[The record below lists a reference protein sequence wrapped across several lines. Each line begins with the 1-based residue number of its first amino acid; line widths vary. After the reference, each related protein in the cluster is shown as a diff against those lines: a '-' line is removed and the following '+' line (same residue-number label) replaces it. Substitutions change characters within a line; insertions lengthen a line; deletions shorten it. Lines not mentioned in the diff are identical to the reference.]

1 MILVAVGMIV
11 RDGDDH
17 AQPTS
22 ATEHAPI
29 SPSLRSTELGFAVA
43 QVDFAERQLTLK
55 LVYFGPPLSGKTT
68 NLRALHAKVD
78 KLNRGR
84 LMTLDTRDDRTL
96 FFDLLPIFFRTSS
109 FSFRIKV
116 YTVPGQ
122 PVHEATRK
130 VVLAGAD
137 GVVFV
142 ADSSPD
148 SARRTARRGR
158 TSSRTSHAL
167 ALDAIPV
174 VVQYNKRDLPGCG
187 AARRA
192 RPVRRSAAADR
203 SRRAAKAG
211 DGVVPTFFALV
222 AAAWDY
228 FDKDLQLATK
238 LGIDSQAFR
247 GSLAEHVGVAD
258 ALE

>member
-1 MILVAVGMIV
+1 
-11 RDGDDH
+11 
-17 AQPTS
+17 
-22 ATEHAPI
+22 
-29 SPSLRSTELGFAVA
+29 VA

-55 LVYFGPPLSGKTT
+55 LVYYGPPLSGKTT

-96 FFDLLPIFFRTSS
+96 FFDLLPIFFRTAS

-130 VVLAGAD
+130 VVLAGTD

-148 SARRTARRGR
+148 QQQANRASWQNLVANLANF
-158 TSSRTSHAL
+158 
-167 ALDAIPV
+167 ALDQVPI
-174 VVQYNKRDLPGCG
+174 VVQYNKRDLPNVLPISEVDHFGDPF
-187 AARRA
+187 RRIVEA
-192 RPVRRSAAADR
+192 C
-203 SRRAAKAG
+203 AKDG
-211 DGVVPTFFALV
+211 KGVVQTFFELV
-222 AAAWDY
+222 GRSWQHLDE
-228 FDKDLQLATK
+228 DLQLAHK
-238 LGIDSQAFR
+238 LKIDAQTFR
-247 GSLAEHVGVAD
+247 RALSEHLGVAET
-258 ALE
+258 AG

>member
-1 MILVAVGMIV
+1 MGGM
-11 RDGDDH
+11 
-17 AQPTS
+17 
-22 ATEHAPI
+22 
-29 SPSLRSTELGFAVA
+29 A

-55 LVYFGPPLSGKTT
+55 LVYYGPPLSGKTS
-68 NLRALHAKVD
+68 NLRALYDKVD

-130 VVLAGAD
+130 VVLTGAD

-148 SARRTARRGR
+148 QCEANR
-158 TSSRTSHAL
+158 L
-167 ALDAIPV
+167 AWQNLIA
-174 VVQYNKRDLPGCG
+174 NLHGLGLER
-187 AARRA
+187 
-192 RPVRRSAAADR
+192 
-203 SRRAAKAG
+203 
-211 DGVVPTFFALV
+211 VPIVL
-222 AAAWDY
+222 
-228 FDKDLQLATK
+228 
-238 LGIDSQAFR
+238 
-247 GSLAEHVGVAD
+247 
-258 ALE
+258 

>member
-1 MILVAVGMIV
+1 M
-11 RDGDDH
+11 
-17 AQPTS
+17 
-22 ATEHAPI
+22 
-29 SPSLRSTELGFAVA
+29 A

-55 LVYFGPPLSGKTT
+55 LVYYGPPLSGKTS
-68 NLRALHAKVD
+68 NLRALHDKVD

-96 FFDLLPIFFRTSS
+96 FFDLLPIFFRHSS

-130 VVLAGAD
+130 IVLAGAD

-148 SARRTARRGR
+148 AREANA
-158 TSSRTSHAL
+158 SSWKNLVANLHAF
-167 ALDAIPV
+167 ALDKLPI
-174 VVQYNKRDLPGCG
+174 VVQYNKRDLPN
-187 AARRA
+187 AV
-192 RPVRRSAAADR
+192 PADSLDR
-203 SRRAAKAG
+203 FGEPGRKLQLACAKAG
-211 DGVVPTFFALV
+211 DGVVATFYELV
-222 AAAWDY
+222 GRAWD
-228 FDKDLQLATK
+228 FLDQDLHLAAK

-247 GSLAEHVGVAD
+247 RSVADHVGVSID
-258 ALE
+258 ATMGG